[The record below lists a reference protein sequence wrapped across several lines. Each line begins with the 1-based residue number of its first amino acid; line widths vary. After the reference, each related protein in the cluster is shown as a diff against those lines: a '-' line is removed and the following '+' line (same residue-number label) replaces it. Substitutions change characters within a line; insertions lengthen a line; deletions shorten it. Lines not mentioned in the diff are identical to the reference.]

1 MKTQLN
7 KKITVNKDTID
18 CEEKMTIDR
27 ILKIM
32 NYTFRMLVVKVNG
45 ELISKESYKTKIIPE
60 NAEVQ
65 IIHLIAGG

>member
-1 MKTQLN
+1 
-7 KKITVNKDTID
+7 
-18 CEEKMTIDR
+18 MTIDK

-32 NYTFRMLVVKVNG
+32 NYTFKMIVVKVND
-45 ELISKESYKTKIIPE
+45 ELVKKESFNTKAVPE

>member
-1 MKTQLN
+1 M
-7 KKITVNKDTID
+7 TV
-18 CEEKMTIDR
+18 DR

-65 IIHLIAGG
+65 VIHLIAGG